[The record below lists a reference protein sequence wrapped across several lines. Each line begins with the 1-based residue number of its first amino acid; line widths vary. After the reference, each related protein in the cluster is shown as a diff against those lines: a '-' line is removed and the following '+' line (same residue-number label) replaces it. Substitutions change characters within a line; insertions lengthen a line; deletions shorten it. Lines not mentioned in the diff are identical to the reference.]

1 MVIKRIRLME
11 IMVEEVQRALLEAD
25 QPPADDDDEKDPKR
39 KSATVGSSDENPTQG
54 QPPAEGSGGSVKGPN
69 PGPVDQQA
77 DDGTEA
83 PEDAEPGHDEDDNS
97 GNTDG
102 RHDAEEGDDEK
113 TGAVNNEMAG
123 RTIQS
128 ISIEPKSKIL
138 PGAREIIITTNEST
152 DALRILVTS
161 TGAIKFFHRGQI
173 SDLP

>member
-1 MVIKRIRLME
+1 MVIKRTRLME
-11 IMVEEVQRALLEAD
+11 IMVEEVQRALHEAD
-25 QPPADDDDEKDPKR
+25 QPPADDDEKDHKR

-102 RHDAEEGDDEK
+102 RHDGEGADDEK
-113 TGAVNNEMAG
+113 TGAVNNEVSG
-123 RTIQS
+123 KTLSSITID
-128 ISIEPKSKIL
+128 PKSKIL
-138 PGAREIIITTNEST
+138 PGAKEVILAFNEST
-152 DALRILVTS
+152 DALRLLITP
-161 TGAIKFFHRGQI
+161 TGKCVFFWRGQLH
-173 SDLP
+173 DVP